1 LESREKSSHIADLAE
16 NVDFVEQRGLER
28 WSSSRHSILRSV
40 KIVEVRTALFLEQA
54 SQLMSGRKDPDLLAK
69 VTSEASKASQS
80 LAQYLASADAIVA
93 MQVREE
99 YHREQEQENRLS

>member
-1 LESREKSSHIADLAE
+1 
-16 NVDFVEQRGLER
+16 
-28 WSSSRHSILRSV
+28 
-40 KIVEVRTALFLEQA
+40 
-54 SQLMSGRKDPDLLAK
+54 MSGRKDPDLLAK

-99 YHREQEQENRLS
+99 YHQEQEQENRLS